1 MTGFFFSSKCVILSV
16 MKPLLIDTHC
26 HIHFPPYN
34 DDRTEVLAR
43 MREKNIW
50 GVTIGTGMVNSEAGL
65 RFAEATE
72 GIWATVGLHPEHVT
86 SDYHDENE
94 GEKPERDVTKEELV
108 RIASSSKKCVAIGET
123 GLDWYRIDEGRD
135 VEKAKADQEKV
146 LQEHLLAAHELGLP
160 LVFHCR
166 EALMRLAEILQQ
178 SQVAGRKVRGV
189 VHSFTGTWDEAKAL
203 LDLGMYIGVN
213 GIATFPLRKN
223 QDPESAIDRT
233 IERMPLERLLF
244 ETDAP
249 YLAPNPYRG
258 KRNEPAYV
266 EEVAKHAAGVR
277 GITLDE
283 IARQTTENAME
294 LFRLE

>member
-1 MTGFFFSSKCVILSV
+1 
-16 MKPLLIDTHC
+16 MKPFLIDTHC

-50 GVTIGTGMVNSEAGL
+50 GITIGTGMVNSEAGL

-135 VEKAKADQEKV
+135 AEMAKAEQEKI
-146 LQEHLLAAHELGLP
+146 LCRHLLAAHELGLP

-166 EALMRLAEILQQ
+166 ESLGRLAEIMQDELN
-178 SQVAGRKVRGV
+178 AGRKHRGV

-203 LDLGMYIGVN
+203 LDLGLYLGVN

-223 QDPESAIDRT
+223 QDPETAIDRT

-277 GITLDE
+277 GMTLDE

>member
-1 MTGFFFSSKCVILSV
+1 
-16 MKPLLIDTHC
+16 
-26 HIHFPPYN
+26 
-34 DDRTEVLAR
+34 

-50 GVTIGTGMVNSEAGL
+50 GITIGTGMVNSEAGL

-72 GIWATVGLHPEHVT
+72 GVWATVGLHPEHVT

-166 EALMRLAEILQQ
+166 EALTRLAEIMQEELN
-178 SQVAGRKVRGV
+178 AGRKHRGV

-203 LDLGMYIGVN
+203 LDLGLHIGVN

-223 QDPESAIDRT
+223 QNPESAIDRT

-258 KRNEPAYV
+258 KRNEPTYV

-277 GITLDE
+277 GMTLDE
-283 IARQTTENAME
+283 IAKQTTENAMD